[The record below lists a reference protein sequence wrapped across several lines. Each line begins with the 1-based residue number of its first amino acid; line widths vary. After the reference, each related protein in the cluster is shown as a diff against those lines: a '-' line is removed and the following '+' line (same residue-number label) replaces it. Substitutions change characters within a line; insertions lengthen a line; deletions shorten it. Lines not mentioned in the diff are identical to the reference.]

1 MDTMKSRRTPL
12 ECEMLLKV
20 WKMRLSWKIILNRLK
35 ALVFSYC
42 SVTAQGK
49 RYTLCGA
56 SRPDTP
62 HPPL

>member
-1 MDTMKSRRTPL
+1 MDTMKLRRTPL
-12 ECEMLLKV
+12 ECATLLKV
-20 WKMRLSWKIILNRLK
+20 WKMRLSWKIIHNTLK

-56 SRPDTP
+56 SQLDTP